1 MLRLFRIFSTGSR
14 RLLKILFALI
24 FIVCG
29 LGIRLTA
36 RARAGLLAKM
46 SSAGLL
52 IFIEALRDHPDA
64 LAQAMIE
71 IMLAEVLE
79 QQIAEGIAIVSGKRV
94 SQQRTGHAH
103 FDMTGMADD
112 QNDNSGIPTL
122 PSQLNDPVLIEVM
135 LLPRIGR
142 HTLAGARLLERHH
155 ANRQLEAI
163 LDVID
168 DGGRIRDGGW
178 TEEITLVIDDRR
190 RIGRVSRPRPRKK
203 ANCN

>member
-1 MLRLFRIFSTGSR
+1 
-14 RLLKILFALI
+14 
-24 FIVCG
+24 IVCG

-36 RARAGLLAKM
+36 RTCAGLLAKM

-52 IFIEALRDHPDA
+52 IFIEALRDQPDA

-79 QQIAEGIAIVSGKRV
+79 QQIAQRIAIVSCKSV
-94 SQQRTGHAH
+94 SEHRTGDAY

-112 QNDNSGIPTL
+112 QNDDSGIPTL

-142 HTLAGARLLERHH
+142 HTLAGWRLLE
-155 ANRQLEAI
+155 
-163 LDVID
+163 
-168 DGGRIRDGGW
+168 
-178 TEEITLVIDDRR
+178 
-190 RIGRVSRPRPRKK
+190 
-203 ANCN
+203 